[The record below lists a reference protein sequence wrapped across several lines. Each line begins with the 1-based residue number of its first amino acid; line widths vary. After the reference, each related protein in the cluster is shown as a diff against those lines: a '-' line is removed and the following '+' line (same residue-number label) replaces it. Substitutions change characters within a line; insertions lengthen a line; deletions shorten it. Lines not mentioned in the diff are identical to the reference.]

1 MIKLKDYTLVDI
13 ISNCYTPVN
22 EDYPEEHMEECR
34 DIKFTF
40 QSSNSN
46 EEVIISF
53 ESFSTSY
60 YDSPYTLKPDIGDY
74 IIEFLDLAQ
83 GNVSES
89 MTLSEFIVWFCRKF
103 TSRATSLKIMK
114 QSKEHEVFIL
124 KSDEYS
130 SSVVSDVITSL
141 YDTYVRWNDYG
152 SNLELVLDLYDLVA
166 IAKSKSTV
174 VVCSAQKYLEVLGL

>member
-1 MIKLKDYTLVDI
+1 MIKLKDYELVDI

-34 DIKFTF
+34 DIKFAF
-40 QSSNSN
+40 QSNSN
-46 EEVIISF
+46 DEEVLISF

-74 IIEFLDLAQ
+74 IMGFLDLTQ
-83 GNVSES
+83 RKMSEC
-89 MTLSEFIVWFCRKF
+89 MTLSEFVAWFCMSF
-103 TSRATSLKIMK
+103 TDRAIILKIVK
-114 QSKEHEVFIL
+114 QSKEYEVFIL
-124 KSDEYS
+124 KSDDYNP
-130 SSVVSDVITSL
+130 SVASDVITSL

-166 IAKSKSTV
+166 ITKNKNTV
-174 VVCSAQKYLEVLGL
+174 VVCSAQEFLENLRL